1 MLKRIGNKIYNTET
15 AKELVKQTHE
25 VLYKKRTGEYFLYDK
40 SEQQIIP
47 FTYKQ
52 AKIWLRGLVDKDNN
66 YAGLY
71 NHEFG
76 TLNNKKIAS
85 THLDLSRE
93 AKRKLQRLAYEKGVS
108 ITKLVEELIMKE

>member
-1 MLKRIGNKIYNTET
+1 MFKRIGNKIYNTET
-15 AKELVKQTHE
+15 AKELAKQTHE

-40 SEQQIIP
+40 SEEKIIP

-52 AKIWLRGLVDKDNN
+52 AKVWLRELVDKDNN
-66 YAGLY
+66 HEVLY
-71 NHEFG
+71 NREFS
-76 TLNNKKIAS
+76 TLNNQKIAS
-85 THLDLSRE
+85 THLDLSRK